1 MPSVVANVE
10 TVALYT
16 DNVNADDLDGSY
28 DTVLVRI
35 TDEDGRT
42 GTGETDAPAA
52 LVRWFIEMEDLH
64 DWSRGLRNVLLGK
77 DPFAVP
83 ALVDELYGAS
93 RYPGRRGLGIH
104 ALSAVD
110 IALYDLVGKQLGR
123 PAYEL
128 LGGARH
134 THLRPY
140 GTIWPGFPGDRPMS
154 AVMADIKGMMSA
166 AIESGLTAVKMEVI
180 FGDRASDRM
189 LVDLIH
195 EGRAHIGPDITM
207 MIDFGYRWTDWRAAL
222 WVLERIEECDIYFAE
237 APLDHDNLISH
248 GRLAERSPIR
258 IGGAEMSTTRF
269 ECQEWLEVAK
279 SDVIQANVTRS
290 GGLTEARRIADIA
303 QRYGAS
309 VVPHGYKTGIT
320 VAASSHL
327 QAASANCPFFEYLS
341 PSTAKSVLRTSL
353 VGPEPEVRDGV
364 MPLPTAP
371 GLGFEVD
378 EDVVERYRVDMA

>member
-1 MPSVVANVE
+1 MSSVIANVE

-16 DNVNADDLDGSY
+16 DVNADDLDGSY

-42 GTGETDAPAA
+42 GTGETDAPPA
-52 LVRWFIEMEDLH
+52 LIKWFIEMEDLH
-64 DWSRGLRNVLLGK
+64 DWSRGLGKMLVGK
-77 DPFAVP
+77 DPFSVP
-83 ALVDELYGAS
+83 ALSDELYGAS

-110 IALYDLVGKQLGR
+110 IALYDLVGRQLGR
-123 PAYEL
+123 PAYQL

-140 GTIWPGFPGDRPMS
+140 GTIWPGFPGDRSMS
-154 AVMADIKGMMSA
+154 EVMTDIKRMMTA
-166 AIESGLTAVKMEVI
+166 AVESGLTAVKMEVL
-180 FGDRASDRM
+180 FKDLVDDRR

-195 EGRAHIGPDITM
+195 EGRSHIGPDITM
-207 MIDFGYRWTDWRAAL
+207 MVDFGYRWTDWRAAL

-248 GRLAERSPIR
+248 RRLAERSPIR
-258 IGGAEMSTTRF
+258 IGGAEMSATRF
-269 ECQEWLEVAK
+269 ECREWLETAR
-279 SDVIQANVTRS
+279 SDVIQANVTRC

-303 QRYGAS
+303 QHYGAS

-320 VAASSHL
+320 VAASSHF

-341 PSTAKSVLRTSL
+341 PSTAKSVLRTRL
-353 VGPEPEVRDGV
+353 VTPEPQLQEGV

-378 EDVVERYRVDMA
+378 EELVERYRVDLA